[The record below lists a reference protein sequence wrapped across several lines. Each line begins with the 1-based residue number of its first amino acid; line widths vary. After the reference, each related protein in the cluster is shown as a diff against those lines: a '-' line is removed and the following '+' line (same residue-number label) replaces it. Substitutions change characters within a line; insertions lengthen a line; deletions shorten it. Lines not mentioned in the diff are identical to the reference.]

1 MRVLAF
7 ENRAPTAS
15 VEPSVL
21 TMEWPSYPASCEDN
35 FWSCA
40 TLDDVL
46 ELTVCRAARAEGRPH
61 QSIITGLVW
70 AYASGRQSAVGLVRL
85 DTLEASMRIDQA
97 TGFWLCLRYR
107 APPRI
112 FRVTGMLPIADTA
125 DIADLVFAKPR
136 KEEGWYD
143 MHLQ

>member
-1 MRVLAF
+1 MRVLVF

-15 VEPSVL
+15 VELSVL

-46 ELTVCRAARAEGRPH
+46 ELTVCRAARAEGRAH

-85 DTLEASMRIDQA
+85 DTLEASMRID
-97 TGFWLCLRYR
+97 
-107 APPRI
+107 
-112 FRVTGMLPIADTA
+112 
-125 DIADLVFAKPR
+125 
-136 KEEGWYD
+136 
-143 MHLQ
+143 